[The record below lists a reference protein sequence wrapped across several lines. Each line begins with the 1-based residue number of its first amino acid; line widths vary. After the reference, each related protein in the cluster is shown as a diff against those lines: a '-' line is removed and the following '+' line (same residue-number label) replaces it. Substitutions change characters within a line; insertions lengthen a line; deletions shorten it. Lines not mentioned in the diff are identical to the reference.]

1 MRSLAESLPTGSN
14 DLKQFLYCIIEE
26 YPDDIYI
33 EPKPAD
39 WDTQPLSQKSVPY
52 TKRLQLLYRIKIL
65 IKKFKSDQK
74 SNHVEKDQRNWE
86 NLLNFLPNNLL
97 YGQKPSVWWTKRHDT
112 DLLRGVYK
120 YGYANYAT
128 IRYAKEYCFKELE
141 KTNTYQDFPSSDAL
155 TRRLKKLIQ
164 TIIKNEEDN
173 GRIDF
178 DQSVTSDNDERGWS
192 VQEKQVLFKYLLDL
206 GVPLNI
212 DGRSNW

>member
-1 MRSLAESLPTGSN
+1 METAL
-14 DLKQFLYCIIEE
+14 
-26 YPDDIYI
+26 
-33 EPKPAD
+33 AD

-141 KTNTYQDFPSSDAL
+141 KSIQAVSSRGQAGGPMACILPLSLSDRHSKIACNSL
-155 TRRLKKLIQ
+155 LRHSPGRTRSPAGIWLHAS
-164 TIIKNEEDN
+164 
-173 GRIDF
+173 G
-178 DQSVTSDNDERGWS
+178 
-192 VQEKQVLFKYLLDL
+192 
-206 GVPLNI
+206 
-212 DGRSNW
+212 